1 MNLNNFRKTKGK
13 KMIPLEFKEFYP
25 AGKDDGHL
33 GLVKVKW
40 NGIILIYKIAVNK
53 KTNIPFAAASSYKT
67 IDPISMEE
75 KFLQAFAIDS
85 RDEDD
90 KVKAFALAHGK
101 AQLKM
106 GSMSNPNIA
115 PVQSTSWVTQAPPM
129 QYTNTAEQ
137 QGNLP
142 F

>member
-1 MNLNNFRKTKGK
+1 
-13 KMIPLEFKEFYP
+13 MIPLEFKEFFP

-67 IDPISMEE
+67 IDPITGEE
-75 KFLQAFAIDS
+75 KFLQAFSIDS

-90 KVKAFALAHGK
+90 KVKAFALSHGK

-106 GSMSNPNIA
+106 TSIQNPN
-115 PVQSTSWVTQAPPM
+115 TNSWVTQAPPM
-129 QYTNTAEQ
+129 QYPNQPQPTQE
-137 QGNLP
+137 NLP

>member
-1 MNLNNFRKTKGK
+1 
-13 KMIPLEFKEFYP
+13 MIPLEFKEFIP

-40 NGIILIYKIAVNK
+40 NGIILIYKMAVK
-53 KTNIPFAAASSYKT
+53 KGTDIPFAAASSYKT
-67 IDPISMEE
+67 KDLISMED
-75 KFLQAFAIDS
+75 KYVPAFSIDS

-90 KVKAFALAHGK
+90 RVKAFALAHGK

-106 GSMSNPNIA
+106 TSMTNPNA
-115 PVQSTSWVTQAPPM
+115 ASTQATSWVTQAPPM
-129 QYTNTAEQ
+129 QYPNPVQ
-137 QGNLP
+137 QQETQVNLP